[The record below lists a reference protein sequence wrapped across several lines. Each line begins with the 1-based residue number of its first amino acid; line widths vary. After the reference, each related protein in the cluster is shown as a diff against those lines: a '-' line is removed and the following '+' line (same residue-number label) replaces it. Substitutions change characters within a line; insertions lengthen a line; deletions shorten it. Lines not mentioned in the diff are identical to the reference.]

1 MNARLLVLVSALLAT
16 ACSGR
21 IATPAGQECSE
32 SLRRAEKEYEATN
45 TETLRGSLEM
55 IKAANLLSQA
65 SIARQF
71 EKFESCSDKVR
82 RARIYIEEAKKK

>member
-45 TETLRGSLEM
+45 TARPC
-55 IKAANLLSQA
+55 AAA
-65 SIARQF
+65 WR
-71 EKFESCSDKVR
+71 
-82 RARIYIEEAKKK
+82 